1 MSNPKLSIVILC
13 YRSNERI
20 IPFAEEVKNLGLN
33 LTENLEIILVGNYI
47 EGTKDNTQHIVES
60 LARDNKVFKAICKP
74 KKGMMGWDMKSGL
87 QKASGDI
94 ICVIDGDSQFPSNTI
109 SKCYHHLTTQNYG
122 LVKTY
127 RETRE
132 DGFYR
137 KMISKVY
144 NMLFRLLFP
153 GINSKDINSKPKMF
167 TREVL
172 NKMEL
177 TSDDWFIDAEIMLN
191 VHKLNVSFFEFPTTF
206 KELHGRSSFVKFSAI
221 LEFLRNLLIFKLR
234 GFK

>member
-1 MSNPKLSIVILC
+1 MSNPRLSIVVLC

-20 IPFAEEVKNLGLN
+20 IPFADEIKKLGLD

-47 EGTKDNTQHIVES
+47 EGTKDNTQNIVEN
-60 LARDNKVFKAICKP
+60 LAKNNKVFRPICKP
-74 KKGMMGWDMKSGL
+74 KRGMMGWDMKSGL
-87 QKASGDI
+87 ESASGDI

-109 SKCYHHLTTQNYG
+109 SKCYHHLINQNYG

-132 DGFYR
+132 DGVYR
-137 KMISKVY
+137 KTISKAY
-144 NMLFRLLFP
+144 NLLFNLLFP

-191 VHKLNVSFFEFPTTF
+191 IHKLEVPFFEFPTTF

-221 LEFLRNLLIFKLR
+221 LEFIRNLLIFKIR
-234 GFK
+234 GLK

>member
-1 MSNPKLSIVILC
+1 MPSPKLSIIILC

-20 IPFAEEVKNLGLN
+20 IPFAEEVKNIGLE
-33 LTENLEIILVGNYI
+33 LTNNLEIILVGNYL
-47 EGTKDNTQHIVES
+47 EGTKDTTQKIVES
-60 LARDNKVFKAICKP
+60 LAKNDDIFKAICKP

-87 QKASGDI
+87 EKASGDI

-109 SKCYHHLTTQNYG
+109 SKCYHYITTQNYG

-132 DGFYR
+132 DGIYR
-137 KMISKVY
+137 KTISKAY
-144 NMLFRLLFP
+144 NSFFRILFP
-153 GINSKDINSKPKMF
+153 GINSRDINSKPKMF

-172 NKMEL
+172 DNMEL

-191 VHKLNVSFFEFPTTF
+191 IHKLKYPFFEFPTTF
-206 KELHGRSSFVKFSAI
+206 KELHGRSSFVNFSAI
-221 LEFLRNLLIFKLR
+221 LEFIRNLLIFRIR
-234 GFK
+234 GHK